1 MPLTDGNDKEGH
13 VEDFL
18 ELILSILF
26 MPFESKYENLMIR
39 INRIP
44 NKALKILLKVLLVL
58 IPLALIFGLC
68 CLCSYIF
75 RGYWM

>member
-1 MPLTDGNDKEGH
+1 MPLTDGNDKEGLM
-13 VEDFL
+13 EDIL

-26 MPFESKYENLMIR
+26 MPFESNYENLMIR

-58 IPLALIFGLC
+58 IPFAFIFGLC

-75 RGYWM
+75 RGYWI